1 MAMDFSSWE
10 QLIYRAPGYP
20 DDNERLLALQ
30 TLKVC
35 VTEGPFANDDIA
47 KNGYVVFDYVMF
59 CYFVFRAGLCRTFPR
74 DFVETYDDNIQHFM
88 QLYFDDFFAIP
99 PKKLSEFFNSRA
111 GEYDSLPRDE
121 NMAYNAMETLTQYIH
136 KDLDGIPYFDGYV
149 TPDIFS
155 NFDLQT
161 KLYEYTVITLKALER
176 QKELIL
182 MFEAN
187 KPARRPRQEPVQ
199 PKTDF
204 VKPAVEQRETKRI
217 PTEKKQEQ
225 EKKEEEPKRSNGST
239 ENEQRD
245 KAFNYI
251 LLTTVL
257 KTASISI
264 ALLMMDVPLLI
275 ILLITTFMYLPAFK
289 PSATTALIVEC
300 TYNIARPILYI
311 VATVIAA
318 GGDQNFFT
326 ITFYILTGIQAL
338 DMIPKFFGTIAIIFD
353 LIKSTF

>member
-1 MAMDFSSWE
+1 MTMDFSSWE
-10 QLIYRAPGYP
+10 QMVSRAPGYP

-47 KNGYVVFDYVMF
+47 KNGYVVFDYTMF
-59 CYFVFRAGLCRTFPR
+59 CYFVFRASLCRTFPR

-88 QLYFDDFFAIP
+88 QMYFDDFFAIS
-99 PKKLSEFFNSRA
+99 PKKLSELFNSRA

-149 TPDIFS
+149 IPDIFS

-176 QKELIL
+176 QRELIL

-187 KPARRPRQEPVQ
+187 KPARQPRQEPVQ
-199 PKTDF
+199 QKTDF
-204 VKPAVEQRETKRI
+204 AKPAAERCDTKRT
-217 PTEKKQEQ
+217 PTKKEQEQ
-225 EKKEEEPKRSNGST
+225 KKEEPKRSNELT

-257 KTASISI
+257 KSVSISI
-264 ALLMMDVPLLI
+264 ALLMMDAPLLI
-275 ILLITTFMYLPAFK
+275 TLLITTFVYLPAFK
-289 PSATTALIVEC
+289 PSATTALIVEY

-311 VATVIAA
+311 AATVIAA

-326 ITFYILTGIQAL
+326 IAFYILTGIQAL
-338 DMIPKFFGTIAIIFD
+338 YMIPKFFGTIAIIFA
-353 LIKSTF
+353 LTKSK